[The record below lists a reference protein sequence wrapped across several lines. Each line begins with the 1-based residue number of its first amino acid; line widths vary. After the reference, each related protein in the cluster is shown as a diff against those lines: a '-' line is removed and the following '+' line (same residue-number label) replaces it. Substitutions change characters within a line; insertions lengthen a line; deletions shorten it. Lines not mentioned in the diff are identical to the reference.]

1 MKTMSCLFAC
11 CLCLA
16 ASAQGVAGA
25 PQILH
30 PGDPT
35 QEGACQSVALTIV
48 GQSFAHAEQLA
59 KQHQLLLRRYRQ
71 DQHSYP
77 GTMDVRPDRLNVD
90 LQKGR
95 VFAARCG

>member
-1 MKTMSCLFAC
+1 MSCLFAC

-16 ASAQGVAGA
+16 ASAQSVAGA

-35 QEGACQSVALTIV
+35 QEGACQSVAQAIV
-48 GQSFAHAEQLA
+48 GHTLAHAQRLA
-59 KQHQLLLRRYRQ
+59 KQQQLLLRRYRQ
-71 DQHSYP
+71 DQQNYP

>member
-1 MKTMSCLFAC
+1 MSCLFAC

-35 QEGACQSVALTIV
+35 QGGTCEAVAQAIV
-48 GQSFAHAEQLA
+48 GQTLAHAQRLA
-59 KQHQLLLRRYRQ
+59 KQQQLLLRRYRQ
-71 DQHSYP
+71 DHQNYP
-77 GTMDVRPDRLNVD
+77 GTMDVQPDRLNVD